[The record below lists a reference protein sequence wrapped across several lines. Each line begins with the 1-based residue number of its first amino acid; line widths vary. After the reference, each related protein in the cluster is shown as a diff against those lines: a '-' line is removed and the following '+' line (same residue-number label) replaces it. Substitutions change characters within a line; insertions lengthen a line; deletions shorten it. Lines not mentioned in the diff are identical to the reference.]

1 MLRIMFNRTYATGA
15 HVISMLRD
23 NPSGCPVQV
32 VGTHADPDS
41 PVLAAC
47 DEAYPEPP
55 EDVVG
60 ADYVE
65 WALAFT
71 AEHRIDVLV
80 PRLNSAD
87 LADAR
92 ADFTAAGVAL
102 VAPPGDAIRLFHDK
116 AAAYADAAQRGLPV
130 PPYRVVTTSAE
141 LRAAVVEL
149 TPVSPQLCIKPVSGV
164 AGAGYRR
171 LTTSGPTM
179 ADLLGHV
186 DAFETVER
194 YCDALD
200 ASTAGTASG
209 GDDQPGVPPLIVL
222 PYLTGPE
229 VTVDCL
235 GDLDGTLLA
244 AIGRTK
250 GRRRRRIVDDS
261 PARAVARA
269 LLAAHRMSFLSN
281 VQVRYWRGPDDEQPL
296 PYLLEVN
303 TRMSGGLFMTALTG
317 LNLPWAAVQLALG
330 RDVHLPTPEFDIS
343 FTPVSSIV
351 RLG

>member
-15 HVISMLRD
+15 HVVSMLRD

-32 VGTHADPDS
+32 IGTHADLDS

-55 EDVVG
+55 EDVIG
-60 ADYVE
+60 ADYVA

-92 ADFTAAGVAL
+92 EDFAAAGVAL

-116 AAAYADAAQRGLPV
+116 AAAYADAAPRGLAV

-141 LRAAVVEL
+141 LRAAVADL
-149 TPVSPQLCIKPVSGV
+149 TPVSAQLCIKPVSGV

-171 LTTSGPTM
+171 LTTEAPTM
-179 ADLLGHV
+179 ADLLGHL
-186 DAFETVER
+186 DPFETVER
-194 YCDALD
+194 YCAALD
-200 ASTAGTASG
+200 ASTA
-209 GDDQPGVPPLIVL
+209 DDQPALPPLMVL

-235 GDLDGTLLA
+235 GDPDGGLLA
-244 AIGRTK
+244 AVGRTK
-250 GRRRRRIVDDS
+250 GRRRRRIVDDGPS
-261 PARAVARA
+261 REVARE

-281 VQVRYWRGPDDEQPL
+281 VQVRYWQGPDDEQPL

-330 RDVHLPTPEFDIS
+330 QDLHLPTPEFDIS

-351 RLG
+351 RLP